1 MTKILVLHAG
11 VSNKGSQALVF
22 SLIDTLR
29 KYIPNSQF
37 TFMGTEIGQ
46 EDIPIKKQLAI
57 KPLKNICP
65 WIYLFE
71 CFIFRMLT
79 NIGISIPISKKS
91 DLYYYYDSD
100 IIVNTGGDHL
110 SGEKFGLSSLLNISY
125 AILLGKP
132 VVLYAESLGYYKNPI
147 FNFIAKYVLNRTKLI
162 TVRESISKKYLI
174 ENKINNPKVYLTADP
189 AFNLEPS
196 PLSTIF
202 EILSNEGI
210 DINKRPIIGINS
222 SGLISRFRKSDSEN
236 SSQEIVSI
244 FAKVIDSLIE
254 ELDANIIM
262 VPHVYSEKVSD
273 KRSILEIYNIVENKS
288 NVKLILNEYNAKEL
302 KGIIGIC
309 DLFVGARMHAT
320 IASTSMYVPTVGIA
334 YSHKMHGVIG
344 QMLKQED
351 YIIDVNDLN
360 YNLLK
365 SKIYD
370 CWSNRENIQKDLKY
384 IIPQIKEKSSLNGK
398 YVKDLLNSL

>member
-29 KYIPNSQF
+29 KYIPDSQF

-46 EDIPIKKQLAI
+46 ENIPIKKQLAI

-71 CFIFRMLT
+71 CCIFRMLN

-91 DLYYYYDSD
+91 NLFCYYDSD
-100 IIVNTGGDHL
+100 IVINTGGDHL
-110 SGEKFGLSSLLNISY
+110 SGEKFGLTSLLNISY
-125 AILLGKP
+125 AILLDKP
-132 VVLYAESLGYYKNPI
+132 VVLYAESLGYYKNS
-147 FNFIAKYVLNRTKLI
+147 FFGFIANQVLNRTTLI
-162 TVRESISKKYLI
+162 TVREDLSKKYL
-174 ENKINNPKVYLTADP
+174 EQNKITKPKVYLTADS
-189 AFNLEPS
+189 AFNLEPVS
-196 PLSTIF
+196 QSTVL
-202 EILSNEGI
+202 EILLNEGI
-210 DINKRPIIGINS
+210 DVNKKPIIGINS
-222 SGLISRFRKSDSEN
+222 SGLISLYRESDSEN
-236 SSQEIVSI
+236 PSQEVVSI
-244 FAKVIDSLIE
+244 FARVIDSLAE

-262 VPHVYSEKVSD
+262 IPHVYSEKVSD
-273 KRSILEIYNIVENKS
+273 KKSILDIYNIVENKS
-288 NVKLILNEYNAKEL
+288 NVKVILNEYNAKEL
-302 KGIIGIC
+302 KGIIGMC

-334 YSHKMHGVIG
+334 YSHKMYGIIG
-344 QMLKQED
+344 QMLKQEN

-360 YNLLK
+360 YDLLK
-365 SKIYD
+365 SKIYN

-398 YVKDLLNSL
+398 YVKDLLDSL